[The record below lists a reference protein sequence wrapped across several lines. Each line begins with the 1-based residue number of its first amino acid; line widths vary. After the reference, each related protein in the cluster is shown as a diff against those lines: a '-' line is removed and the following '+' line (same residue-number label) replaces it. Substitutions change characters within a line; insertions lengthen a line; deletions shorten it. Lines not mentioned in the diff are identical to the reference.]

1 MFDERRVLN
10 EKHKPETNYLYIY
23 TSPQSGNKIS
33 YKFAN
38 YQRKIGVSYAY
49 IIGCDYR
56 IVEEETVN
64 TDWLV
69 PLKLLNFFRM
79 IYENNIP
86 VKQIFI
92 YDLKLLSK
100 RKVAR
105 DFLLF
110 YIINVLNLDIYTK
123 DGLFNKEKLN
133 LKSKRLIEML
143 LDYEMFTELLIGHS
157 RISTKCYNEEG

>member
-1 MFDERRVLN
+1 MLDERRVLI
-10 EKHKPETNYLYIY
+10 EKYEPETNYLYIY
-23 TSPQSGNKIS
+23 TSPQSGNKIN

-49 IIGCDYR
+49 IIGSDYR

-69 PLKLLNFFRM
+69 PLKLLNFFR
-79 IYENNIP
+79 IVYENNIP

-123 DGLFNKEKLN
+123 DGLFSQEKLN

-143 LDYEMFTELLIGHS
+143 IDYEMFTELLIGNS
-157 RISTKCYNEEG
+157 RISSKSYNEEG